1 LITDVCA
8 KALGAPLEGYQGV
21 VEFDEW
27 VLGFELPGR
36 ITTLDAV
43 RGGVLDAKAR
53 VAALDSAVETTMR
66 DARRGELEGAAAQV
80 ALLKAGSRAED
91 IRGMD
96 AQVRA
101 ARANEDLLGRNLARE
116 KALLARSASTE
127 AAVDE
132 LHGRLD
138 AATAERQAL
147 EQKLAS
153 LRRGSRSEER

>member
-1 LITDVCA
+1 
-8 KALGAPLEGYQGV
+8 
-21 VEFDEW
+21 W

-36 ITTLDAV
+36 ITALDAV
-43 RGGVLDAKAR
+43 RGGVLAAKSR
-53 VAALDSAVETTMR
+53 VAALDSAVEATLR
-66 DARRGELEGAAAQV
+66 DARRGDLDVATAQV

-91 IRGMD
+91 VRAMD

-101 ARANEDLLGRNLARE
+101 GRANEELLKKNLARE

-132 LHGRLD
+132 LSGRLD

-153 LRRGSRSEER
+153 LRRGSRAEERQGAEARVTAAQAAVK